1 MLHII
6 PIEDFKV
13 FKNTANEHHT
23 VSTIYALIDGLCY
36 VQSEVEEHSCR
47 GYVTPMGHVGEK
59 INYVQLDVTNGVIGN
74 TVTYLHHV

>member
-1 MLHII
+1 MLYTI

-47 GYVTPMGHVGEK
+47 GYVTPMGHVGEE

-74 TVTYLHHV
+74 TVTYLSHV